1 VAASK
6 GLNEPR
12 YPSLMGIM
20 KAKKIPIKKLTLA
33 DVGISE
39 IKNKIRTEKLYF
51 PSEKPEG
58 KVIEDEPEKAV
69 KELVKLLKEEAKV
82 L

>member
-1 VAASK
+1 
-6 GLNEPR
+6 
-12 YPSLMGIM
+12 MGIM

-39 IKNKIRTEKLYF
+39 INNKIQTEKLYA
-51 PSEKPEG
+51 PAEKPPG
-58 KVIEDEPEKAV
+58 KVIEGEPEETV

>member
-1 VAASK
+1 
-6 GLNEPR
+6 
-12 YPSLMGIM
+12 MGIM

-33 DVGISE
+33 DAGISE
-39 IKNKIRTEKLYF
+39 INTKIRTEKLYSL
-51 PSEKPEG
+51 PEKPAG
-58 KVIEDEPEKAV
+58 KVIEDEPETAV